1 MSTAVT
7 FWGTRGTI
15 PSPGPHTVRYGG
27 NTACVEVRDG
37 DGHVVILD
45 AGTGIRGLGKRLIGE
60 ASEGLRA
67 HIVLSHA
74 HWDHIQGLPYFAPFF
89 KAGNVIT
96 VWGPKQ
102 GDVGMEEILR
112 QLMQPVV
119 FPVPLD
125 ALAATL
131 EVKHVNAEPIATEGC
146 TISSMRVR
154 HPAVTL
160 GYRLEMA
167 GGASVVYVTD
177 DELGPGGRYDVGPK
191 WRERFV
197 RFIGGADVLIHDA
210 MYTPEEC
217 AGHAGWGHFV
227 VRGSGGA
234 GAGVR
239 GEAAGAVP
247 PRARARRRGHGRH
260 RGAGA
265 RPGRQGW
272 LRPGDRRGRRRPA
285 DHALRPERATLFDGG
300 GSV

>member
-1 MSTAVT
+1 MSTTVT

-15 PSPGPHTVRYGG
+15 PSPGAHTARYGG

-37 DGHVVILD
+37 EGHLIILD
-45 AGTGIRGLGKRLIGE
+45 AGTGIRGLGKRLAAQNAPDGI
-60 ASEGLRA
+60 RA

-89 KAGNVIT
+89 KRGNTIT

-102 GDVGMEEILR
+102 GEVGMEAILR

-131 EVKHVNAEPIATEGC
+131 EVKHVNAEPIVTEGC
-146 TISSMRVR
+146 TITSLRVR

-160 GYRLEMA
+160 GYRLRMP

-177 DELGPGGRYDVGPK
+177 DELGPAGDYAVGPK

-197 RFIGGADVLIHDA
+197 RFIGDADLLIHDA
-210 MYTPEEC
+210 TYTPEEYTT
-217 AGHAGWGHFV
+217 HAGWGHSTFAEAV
-227 VRGSGGA
+227 ELARESGAKRLALFHHEPEHTDEATDVIAAQAQALGA
-234 GAGVR
+234 K
-239 GEAAGAVP
+239 
-247 PRARARRRGHGRH
+247 
-260 RGAGA
+260 
-265 RPGRQGW
+265 
-272 LRPGDRRGRRRPA
+272 
-285 DHALRPERATLFDGG
+285 GG
-300 GSV
+300 GRTEIVAAAEGLQITL